1 MDTMRPHTRPSGA
14 TGSELETT
22 ESAVQL
28 PVPEPP
34 ELLRASSATRRPYR
48 KPVPELRGQIK
59 PSLLGS
65 PPLPP

>member
-1 MDTMRPHTRPSGA
+1 MDTLTSHHRRPPGA
-14 TGSELETT
+14 TEPESETAAKEPGSD
-22 ESAVQL
+22 S
-28 PVPEPP
+28 PE
-34 ELLRASSATRRPYR
+34 RRPYR

>member
-1 MDTMRPHTRPSGA
+1 MDTLRLHARPSGVPE
-14 TGSELETT
+14 SDLETP
-22 ESAVQL
+22 ESAAQK
-28 PVPEPP
+28 PVPEAP
-34 ELLRASSATRRPYR
+34 ERRPYR